1 MEHIQFQNEVVS
13 WVLNFIRLVQDW
25 ELESISSFLDLLYSS
40 SVKGYGLDKVC
51 WRGSQQKGFQVKS
64 YYKALIPRTVVA
76 GP

>member
-1 MEHIQFQNEVVS
+1 MEHIQYQNEVVS

-51 WRGSQQKGFQVKS
+51 WRGSQQKAFQVKS
-64 YYKALIPRTVVA
+64 YYEALILQTVVA